1 MLNIVGFLFV
11 VSTVCDGQNVSFR
24 HVYLLEWHKWENIES
39 GRCYTKL
46 VSDTKRINNMIEIMT
61 AQAKLHFI
69 FSSVKRYFYGSV
81 SLNIN
86 LSELIMKN
94 T

>member
-11 VSTVCDGQNVSFR
+11 LSTVCDGQNVSFQ
-24 HVYLLEWHKWENIES
+24 HACLEEWHKWENIES

-46 VSDTKRINNMIEIMT
+46 LSDIKRINNMIEIMI

-69 FSSVKRYFYGSV
+69 FSSVK
-81 SLNIN
+81 
-86 LSELIMKN
+86 
-94 T
+94 

>member
-11 VSTVCDGQNVSFR
+11 VSTVCDEQNVSFWR
-24 HVYLLEWHKWENIES
+24 VYLEEWHKWENIES
-39 GRCYTKL
+39 GRCYIKL
-46 VSDTKRINNMIEIMT
+46 VSIQRINIMIEIMT